1 MKTALVTGG
10 SRGIG
15 LGIVRALAKEGY
27 NVAINGV
34 RVEQEVEGLLRL
46 LRKEYPVDV
55 LYCQGNL
62 GSEEDRKSIFQ
73 KVISH
78 FGSLNV
84 LVNNAGVAPKNRQDV
99 LEINE
104 EDYDYVMDIN
114 LKGVYFLTQQFA
126 RQMVLDKEKDSS
138 FEACIV
144 TISSVS
150 AVLASINRGE
160 YCLSKAG
167 LSMMTKLLAV
177 RLAESDIPVYE
188 IQPGVIATDMTE
200 KVQEKYNKLIEEGL
214 TLQKRWGTPE
224 DIGKIVAA
232 LVRGDLPYCTGQVI
246 SPDGGMMVGRL

>member
-15 LGIVRALAKEGY
+15 LGIVRALAGEGY
-27 NVAINGV
+27 NLAINGV
-34 RVEQEVEGLLRL
+34 REESEVTVLTRQLQ
-46 LRKEYPVDV
+46 KEYGIEVI
-55 LYCQGNL
+55 YCQGNV
-62 GSEEDRKSIFQ
+62 GSEGDRKKIFD

-78 FGSLNV
+78 FGGLNV
-84 LVNNAGVAPKNRQDV
+84 LINNAGVAPKNRLDV
-99 LEINE
+99 LDIGE

-126 RQMVLDKEKDSS
+126 RQMILDKEKDSS
-138 FEACIV
+138 FEGCIV

-167 LSMMTKLLAV
+167 LSMMTKLMAV
-177 RLAESDIPVYE
+177 RMAAVDIPVYE

-200 KVQEKYNKLIEEGL
+200 KVQEKYDKMLSEGL

>member
-27 NVAINGV
+27 HLAINGV
-34 RVEQEVEGLLRL
+34 REERQVGSLLEDL
-46 LRKEYPVDV
+46 KKEYQVDV
-55 LYCQGNL
+55 IYCQGNIGL
-62 GSEEDRKSIFQ
+62 AEDRSNIFD
-73 KVISH
+73 KIMSH
-78 FGSLNV
+78 YKGLNV

-99 LEINE
+99 LDITE
-104 EDYDYVMDIN
+104 EDYDYIMDIN
-114 LKGVYFLTQQFA
+114 LKGAYFLTQQFA
-126 RQMVLDKEKDSS
+126 RQMVVDKKQNPS
-138 FEACIV
+138 FEGCIV

-167 LSMMTKLLAV
+167 LSMMTKLMAV
-177 RLAESDIPVYE
+177 RLSESDIPVYE

-200 KVQEKYNKLIEEGL
+200 KVQEKYDKLLGEGL

-246 SPDGGMMVGRL
+246 APDGGMMVGRL